1 MPLSEFDLINR
12 YFAHHGVT
20 RPDVVLG
27 ISDDGAVLRVP
38 PGSDLVVAMDT
49 MVSDVHFFPDAD
61 PASIGHKALA
71 VNLSDMAAMGAE
83 PAWATLALT
92 LPQSDEAWLAAFS
105 AGLFALA
112 GRCGVQL
119 VGGDTCRGPLTL
131 TVQMHGF
138 VPEGMALRRAGARPG
153 DVIYVTGT
161 LGDAA
166 LALRMRSGNTEELA
180 HTHAAFLAERLERP
194 TPRIQ
199 AGMALRG
206 IASAA
211 IDISDGLTADLGH
224 ILKASGVGATL
235 EVEHVP
241 VSTAFTAMAKHK
253 ERWNLPL
260 SGGDDYELCFTVPPE
275 KQAEAEQL
283 LARFPG
289 GCTRIGVIESPH
301 GLRCLLNGEVFEPTA
316 SGYQHFSA

>member
-1 MPLSEFDLINR
+1 MPVSEFDLIER
-12 YFAHHGVT
+12 YFAHHGVS

-49 MVSDVHFFPDAD
+49 MVSGVHFFPDAD
-61 PASIGHKALA
+61 PAGVGYKALA

-112 GRCGVQL
+112 GQYGVQL

-153 DVIYVTGT
+153 DVVYVTGT

-166 LALRMRSGNTEELA
+166 LALRARSGSAEELSHA
-180 HTHAAFLAERLERP
+180 HAAFLTERLERP

-199 AGMALRG
+199 TGMALRG

-211 IDISDGLTADLGH
+211 IDISDGLAADLDH
-224 ILKASGVGATL
+224 ILKASGVGATV
-235 EVEHVP
+235 EVEHIP
-241 VSTAFTAMAKHK
+241 VSTAFAAMAKHK

-260 SGGDDYELCFTVPPE
+260 SGGDNYELCFTVPAE

-283 LARFPG
+283 LARYPG
-289 GCTRIGVIESPH
+289 GCTRIGVIESSH
-301 GLRCLLNGEVFEPTA
+301 GLRCLLNGEVFEPAA
-316 SGYQHFSA
+316 SGYQHFSL